1 MKIYAYGDSYIANGW
16 HPFQVPGLPTLYFD
30 GWTQILAKNLNVE
43 LHNRGVSGGST
54 ENAILKFADDVR
66 NSEFNSGDVI
76 LFQTSTPGRLHLEF
90 QKERPETASVYLHE
104 VDITQPR
111 HAWYR
116 ENQRYIRWYIEN
128 FDVNVAQLNHV
139 CYQHTIIN
147 FARSRPDLKIVLLSN
162 SHQDEYEHIKLPEPS
177 ENCIIVPV
185 ELDRVA
191 KNEWIDCT
199 YNEWISFTRFDARIN
214 HLSNP
219 NLNTMAQLISESLTT
234 GSTDNFTYDKFQQRI
249 FSPIRSRE
257 DYYRYAEQGL
267 IYNKPTFFN
276 IK

>member
-1 MKIYAYGDSYIANGW
+1 MAKIYAYGDSYIDNGPR
-16 HPFQVPGLPTLYFD
+16 HYTLNDVLEFD
-30 GWTQILAKNLNVE
+30 GWAQILAKKLDCE
-43 LHNRGVSGGST
+43 ILNRGISGGST
-54 ENAILKFADDVR
+54 ENAMMKFAKDIKEEVF
-66 NSEFNSGDVI
+66 ESGDVI

-104 VDITQPR
+104 VDISQPR

-116 ENQRYIRWYIEN
+116 RNQRYIQWYLAN

-147 FARSRPDLKIVLLSN
+147 FASSRPDIKVVLLSN
-162 SHQDEYEHIKLPEPS
+162 TDQDEQIKLPQPPQ
-177 ENCIIVPV
+177 NCIIVPT
-185 ELDRVA
+185 ELDRIA
-191 KNEWIDCT
+191 KNEWIDCS
-199 YNEWISFTRFDARIN
+199 YNDWISFTRFDARTN

-219 NLNTMAQLISESLTT
+219 NLNILAELVLESLVT
-234 GSTDNFTYDKFQQRI
+234 GRTDHFTYDKFRQRI

-267 IYNKPTFFN
+267 IYNKPSFFD
-276 IK
+276 IR